1 MAKKDVKRQMS
12 KRRKILIVVGII
24 LLALIAVTTG
34 MALRWWQ
41 DAGQQSNDTSE
52 TSGQELPPLPTV
64 IDDLQNLR
72 TNGDAETFDQD
83 LATALA
89 NPDYDDPTRA
99 LLYIQ
104 QGNAAYD
111 AKDFNAALE
120 SYLQAEAL
128 DQSSQTAQL
137 VGFAYQELGD
147 KPKAIEYYQLTIE
160 RFSPDNVLYDAE
172 KSYFEDRINQLR
184 G

>member
-1 MAKKDVKRQMS
+1 MVKKDKTS
-12 KRRKILIVVGII
+12 SILGKRRKLIII
-24 LLALIAVTTG
+24 VCVIVLVLLATG
-34 MALRWWQ
+34 AGVAFRWWQ
-41 DAGQQSNDTSE
+41 DVGQQPESSQVDE
-52 TSGQELPPLPTV
+52 EELPTLPPV
-64 IDDLQNLR
+64 VDDLQSLR
-72 TNGDAETFDQD
+72 NEGNDERFDQE
-83 LATALA
+83 LATALE

-137 VGFAYQELGD
+137 VGFSYQELGNNA
-147 KPKAIEYYQLTIE
+147 KAIEYYQLTIE

-184 G
+184 D

>member
-1 MAKKDVKRQMS
+1 MAKKDKQPLLTG
-12 KRRKILIVVGII
+12 KRRKVIIITGVIVLV
-24 LLALIAVTTG
+24 LIAAG
-34 MALRWWQ
+34 AGIAIRWWQ
-41 DAGQQSNDTSE
+41 DTRQQPDSSQVDE
-52 TSGQELPPLPTV
+52 EELPTLPPV
-64 IDDLQNLR
+64 VDDLQNLR
-72 TNGDAETFDQD
+72 NEGNGEKFDQE
-83 LATALA
+83 LATALE

-120 SYLQAEAL
+120 SYLQAEVL

-137 VGFAYQELGD
+137 VGFAYQELGN
-147 KPKAIEYYQLTIE
+147 KAKAIEYYQLTIE

-184 G
+184 S

>member
-24 LLALIAVTTG
+24 LLALIAATTG

-52 TSGQELPPLPTV
+52 TSEEELPPLPTV

-72 TNGDAETFDQD
+72 TNGDAEAFDQD

-89 NPDYDDPTRA
+89 NPDYDDSTRA

-111 AKDFNAALE
+111 AKDFNTALE

-147 KPKAIEYYQLTIE
+147 KAKAIEYYQLTIE